1 MSHIKGKLRN
11 VDSNKGRSTGH
22 MERTNMNVYNHVQSL
37 HHADMENKIKKI
49 NQMVADGDV
58 SKETG
63 DFLKK
68 QVK

>member
-1 MSHIKGKLRN
+1 MLKRKLR
-11 VDSNKGRSTGH
+11 DTGSFNKGRSTGH

-37 HHADMENKIKKI
+37 HHADMENQIKKI

>member
-11 VDSNKGRSTGH
+11 INSSIGRKTGH

-37 HHADMENKIKKI
+37 RHDDMENQIKKI

-63 DFLKK
+63 KFLKK
-68 QVK
+68 QVQ